1 MPLNVS
7 YDIMSFLKDF
17 SENSLSLLFFL
28 YLKVKKPQ
36 FAIYFIFHVKKGLI
50 IDRFSW
56 YVFKVEHWKL
66 AVVEIPVFTLDSEE
80 PSI

>member
-17 SENSLSLLFFL
+17 NENSLSLLSFL

-36 FAIYFIFHVKKGLI
+36 FAIYFIFHAKKGLI

-56 YVFKVEHWKL
+56 YVFKVEML
-66 AVVEIPVFTLDSEE
+66 ENCGC
-80 PSI
+80 